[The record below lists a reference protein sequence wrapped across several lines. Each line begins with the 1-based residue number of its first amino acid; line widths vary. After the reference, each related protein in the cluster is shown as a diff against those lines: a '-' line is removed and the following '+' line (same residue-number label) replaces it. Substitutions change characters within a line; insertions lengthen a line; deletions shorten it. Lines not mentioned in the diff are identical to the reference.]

1 MKTIQGD
8 VGNLPFEDSTFDVV
22 LSMNGFHAFPDKEK
36 AFDEVLR
43 VLKPGGRFISC
54 FSIRGESRIS
64 DALVKYVLSKKG
76 WFTPPF
82 DTAGQLKRRLNKV
95 YDIREFHAEGSMVYF
110 CAVKRQK
117 K

>member
-54 FSIRGESRIS
+54 FYIRGESRIS

-82 DTAGQLKRRLNKV
+82 ETRESLKARLEKNFTIES
-95 YDIREFHAEGSMVYF
+95 YDSKGAIVSFVVS
-110 CAVKRQK
+110 KNS
-117 K
+117 

>member
-1 MKTIQGD
+1 
-8 VGNLPFEDSTFDVV
+8 
-22 LSMNGFHAFPDKEK
+22 MNGFHAFPDKK
-36 AFDEVLR
+36 SAFRETYR
-43 VLKPGGRFISC
+43 VLKQGGRFIGC
-54 FSIRGESRIS
+54 FYIRGESKITDS
-64 DALVKYVLSKKG
+64 LVRNYLVKKG

>member
-36 AFDEVLR
+36 AFDEVYR
-43 VLKPGGRFISC
+43 VLKTGGKFISC
-54 FSIRGESRIS
+54 FYIHGQSKIS

-82 DTAGQLKRRLNKV
+82 ETRDSLKNRLEKYSHLEIYNSRVAIVSFVATK
-95 YDIREFHAEGSMVYF
+95 
-110 CAVKRQK
+110 Q
-117 K
+117 